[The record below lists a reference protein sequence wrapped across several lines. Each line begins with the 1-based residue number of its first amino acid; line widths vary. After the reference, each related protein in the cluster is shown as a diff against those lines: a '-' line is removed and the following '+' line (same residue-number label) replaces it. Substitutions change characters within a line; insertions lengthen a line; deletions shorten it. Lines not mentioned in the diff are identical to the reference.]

1 MGLVPF
7 VSMGFATLAFPD
19 DFLNSR
25 GFAFA
30 RNSGVF
36 RVGEDAV
43 VDASSA
49 IPVSGSREASAW
61 DIAIAKAL
69 VFTLFRIRIY
79 VVDPEFCITSFRGFR
94 AWGQEGKS
102 RALLATCPSSAEV
115 F

>member
-1 MGLVPF
+1 
-7 VSMGFATLAFPD
+7 MGFATLAFPN

-49 IPVSGSREASAW
+49 ILVSGSREASAW

-69 VFTLFRIRIY
+69 VFTLFFL
-79 VVDPEFCITSFRGFR
+79 FCESFRS

-102 RALLATCPSSAEV
+102 QALPATCPSSAEIL
-115 F
+115 

>member
-7 VSMGFATLAFPD
+7 VSMGLATLAFPGN
-19 DFLNSR
+19 FLNSC

-49 IPVSGSREASAW
+49 VPVGGSRKASAW

-69 VFTLFRIRIY
+69 VFTLF
-79 VVDPEFCITSFRGFR
+79 
-94 AWGQEGKS
+94 
-102 RALLATCPSSAEV
+102 
-115 F
+115 